1 MLLCLLCAI
10 FVLRDGLSKKRDG
23 LGMSGKDLKTT
34 TIDPNRDFSDTEGRK
49 EVETFPFGPIVY
61 GYFRTYLMI

>member
-1 MLLCLLCAI
+1 ML
-10 FVLRDGLSKKRDG
+10 RDG

-49 EVETFPFGPIVY
+49 EVETFPFGPIV
-61 GYFRTYLMI
+61 LMIRSDLPYDISPTDLYSVGLLGV